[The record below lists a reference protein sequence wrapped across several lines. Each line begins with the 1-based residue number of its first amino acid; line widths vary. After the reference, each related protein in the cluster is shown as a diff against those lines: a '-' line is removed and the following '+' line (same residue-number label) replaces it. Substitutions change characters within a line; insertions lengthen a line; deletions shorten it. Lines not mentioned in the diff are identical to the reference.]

1 MQSQKRERNRWYDQ
15 YRWTK
20 RSRQQ
25 LREHPLCAKCLQKG
39 WVAPAEVADHVVPH
53 KDSYELFWFG
63 DLQSLC
69 RNCHESTKKEEE
81 GRGYNTEIGID
92 GFPTDPKHPFNKQRE
107 K

>member
-1 MQSQKRERNRWYDQ
+1 MKQDRIRWYDQ

-25 LREHPLCAKCLQKG
+25 LREHPLCKKCLDRG

-53 KDSYELFWFG
+53 KGDYQSFWFG

-69 RNCHESTKKEEE
+69 RNCHESVKKQEE
-81 GRGYNTEIGID
+81 GRGYSTEIGID
-92 GFPTDPKHPFNKQRE
+92 GWPTDPAHPANKRE